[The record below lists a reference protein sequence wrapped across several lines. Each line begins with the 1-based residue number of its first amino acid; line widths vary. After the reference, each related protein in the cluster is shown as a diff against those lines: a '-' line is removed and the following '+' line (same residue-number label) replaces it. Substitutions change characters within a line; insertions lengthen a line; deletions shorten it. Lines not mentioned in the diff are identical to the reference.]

1 MHIAKI
7 ELIMRYLIRA
17 IKYFVYFAVVLTI
30 TMAIMAALGL
40 VDPDPQVMFRDGW
53 KSVWQIAILFAVVSL
68 VYPMTGFRRQEA
80 VVPGEYSEV
89 RDKVVKFMESKDYVL
104 ETEEGEIMTFRL
116 RSSLG
121 RAVKMWEDRVTF
133 IKEPGGFVVEGLR
146 KVIVR
151 LISGLEYTFRS
162 ESDDNYSK

>member
-1 MHIAKI
+1 
-7 ELIMRYLIRA
+7 MRYLIRA

-80 VVPGEYSEV
+80 IGPGEYSEV

-104 ETEEGEIMTFRL
+104 ETEEGENMTFRL
-116 RSSLG
+116 RSPFG

-133 IKEPGGFVVEGLR
+133 IKEPGGFQIEGLR

-151 LISGLEYTFRS
+151 LISGLEYTFRN
-162 ESDDNYSK
+162 ESDDYYSK